1 MEEKIP
7 DIDPLFR
14 RRISR
19 LSHLHIQNIDIKEV
33 LGTLKYIQAKERNK
47 KPLKWH
53 NASHKSLPSQHDSF
67 HAAGRPRVL
76 SRLRWVGRGAFSLAL
91 ELATGRL
98 QAM

>member
-33 LGTLKYIQAKERNK
+33 LGTLKHIQSERK
-47 KPLKWH
+47 QQKAPEV
-53 NASHKSLPSQHDSF
+53 A
-67 HAAGRPRVL
+67 
-76 SRLRWVGRGAFSLAL
+76 
-91 ELATGRL
+91 
-98 QAM
+98 